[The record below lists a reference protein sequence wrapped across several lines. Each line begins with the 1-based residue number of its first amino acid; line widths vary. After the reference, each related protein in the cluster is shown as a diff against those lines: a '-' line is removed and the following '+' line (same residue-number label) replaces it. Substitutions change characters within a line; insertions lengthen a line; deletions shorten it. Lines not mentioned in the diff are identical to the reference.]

1 MSHFAKVQRVGIG
14 STSLGIVKEVIV
26 AEQDFVDH
34 MTSNFPED
42 NTYWVQ
48 TSYNTLGGKHNL
60 GGTPLR
66 KNYAGTGFT
75 YDQIRDAFIPPQDF
89 PSWTLNETTCLWD
102 PPIPRP
108 TDGKL
113 YRWDETLYQ
122 SDNTKGWIESSE
134 TT

>member
-1 MSHFAKVQRVGIG
+1 MSHFAKVQRIGIG
-14 STSLGIVKEVIV
+14 STALGVVQQVIV
-26 AEQDFVDH
+26 ADQTFIDH
-34 MTSNFPED
+34 MTTNFPEE

-75 YDQIRDAFIPPQDF
+75 YDITRDAFIPPQDF
-89 PSWTLNETTCLWD
+89 PSWKLNETTCLWD

-122 SDNTKGWIESSE
+122 SDNTKGWIESKES
-134 TT
+134 T